1 MKIEDVLHN
10 VKGESFLWSYT
21 KNETP
26 DTNTALL
33 NGWSIPA
40 AIDVIIVFFI
50 LAIMMETEGFFGTI
64 FSAFGLVSPLLLF
77 PLWMWIFSVF
87 RKRSTPITTRYVIT
101 PKGVYIQTG
110 KDNNEQTEHIP
121 LEKIESAYMTR
132 GRNKDGTSTYNVT
145 CRMAENVDGIE
156 TRTLFENVPDYNE
169 PIEIIN
175 EAAEKRRQEVEAFR
189 EMNGGISDAEK
200 FRTPTP
206 LTAWRRSAS
215 EEKGDP
221 LLELEALLTLA
232 RQKQEQ
238 KQEEPQMASIPAPSA
253 LAAKLQAPAA
263 EKLQS
268 PDAPAA
274 ADKPRKSKK
283 DPAVLKGD
291 PQQAFF
297 GNMLNPAEPSGK
309 PRSFLNPDAAA
320 EAEWLEQMEDES
332 VRDLQQELFGSESM
346 QTHAFPDP
354 TVNPLP
360 ELPEQP
366 PQSDD
371 SSQFLQ
377 QGF

>member
-10 VKGESFLWSYT
+10 VEGEHFLWSYT

-26 DTNTALL
+26 DTDKALL

-40 AIDVIIVFFI
+40 AIDVIFVFFI
-50 LAIMMETEGFFGTI
+50 WAIMMQTEGFFGTF

-77 PLWMWIFSVF
+77 PLWMWIFTIF

-110 KDNNEQTEHIP
+110 KDDNEQTEHIP

-132 GRNKDGTSTYNVT
+132 GRNKDGTSNYNVT

-175 EAAEKRRQEVEAFR
+175 EAAEKRRQEVEVFR

-200 FRTPTP
+200 FRAPTP
-206 LTAWRRSAS
+206 LTAWRRSAF

-221 LLELEALLTLA
+221 LLELGTLLTLA
-232 RQKQEQ
+232 RQEQ

-253 LAAKLQAPAA
+253 VIPQTPAAQAPAA
-263 EKLQS
+263 ANVQS
-268 PDAPAA
+268 PDAQTASA
-274 ADKPRKSKK
+274 KPRKSPK

-297 GNMLNPAEPSGK
+297 GNMLNPAESSGK

-320 EAEWLEQMEDES
+320 EAEWLEQMEEES
-332 VRDLQQELFGSESM
+332 VRELQQELFGSESM

-360 ELPEQP
+360 ELPEQ
-366 PQSDD
+366 SDD